1 MGLYTNTS
9 LSILLMVCLG
19 QGAFAQCPDTSQD
32 VALSTTPTT
41 LTTPRQ
47 QQHDSGDRTVFLE
60 LTLNKKGAVRDAT
73 LTKGPTALREAAIKA
88 VRKHNYKQQMNV
100 WPFSRQI
107 IVEVKFDRGSVASPE
122 IRQVMPGG
130 GVPGCFHP
138 TAIRVAPEI
147 MQSHLLRRVAPVFP
161 TGAQQVE
168 GTIILRV
175 RIDKDGNVLEA
186 EKITGLD
193 TLAAPAIEAV
203 KAWKYETYT
212 LNGYSF
218 EVVTTVELKFP
229 E

>member
-130 GVPGCFHP
+130 GVPGCLHP